1 MAWITGSFRGK
12 ALAALVVTIA
22 AITAGAEARV
32 GVTSAAE
39 GDPLGKPPAEAER
52 ILRIGVDIQANEVVT
67 TQANDR
73 AHLVF
78 LDGTSITIGPN
89 SRLTIDSFVYDPNS
103 KQGSLALSAGAGI
116 LRIVGGK
123 ISKTQAITINT
134 PSSNIGVR
142 GGIAVIDVQPA
153 QTRAAFLFGRDMTV
167 SAQSQTQTVTRP
179 GYQVIVTAGAAP
191 AAPIPVPPGALA
203 AGIGQLEGRTGSRS
217 TSSASNAAAAASIVT
232 GTRTLANTV
241 PATTPTS
248 LTQTTSSPS
257 GGSSNSQSTGWQ
269 QWNGGV
275 GYNTPSAFN
284 PIAQM
289 PLTGSAN
296 YNGTFDANSTNGSVK
311 GNFSMLWNFSSLSG
325 SFTLVSTTAANP
337 GTGSG
342 TLRQNGSGFSGP
354 FTVVNSNS
362 LVGSG
367 TLQGSFVTTSSGPAG
382 GVSGSFSGTS
392 ASNSGSIT
400 GTFKGTR

>member
-22 AITAGAEARV
+22 TITAGAEARV

-89 SRLTIDSFVYDPNS
+89 SRLTIDSFVFDPNS

-191 AAPIPVPPGALA
+191 AAPIPVTPGALA

-217 TSSASNAAAAASIVT
+217 TSSVCC
-232 GTRTLANTV
+232 
-241 PATTPTS
+241 
-248 LTQTTSSPS
+248 
-257 GGSSNSQSTGWQ
+257 
-269 QWNGGV
+269 
-275 GYNTPSAFN
+275 
-284 PIAQM
+284 
-289 PLTGSAN
+289 PL
-296 YNGTFDANSTNGSVK
+296 
-311 GNFSMLWNFSSLSG
+311 
-325 SFTLVSTTAANP
+325 
-337 GTGSG
+337 
-342 TLRQNGSGFSGP
+342 
-354 FTVVNSNS
+354 
-362 LVGSG
+362 
-367 TLQGSFVTTSSGPAG
+367 
-382 GVSGSFSGTS
+382 
-392 ASNSGSIT
+392 
-400 GTFKGTR
+400 